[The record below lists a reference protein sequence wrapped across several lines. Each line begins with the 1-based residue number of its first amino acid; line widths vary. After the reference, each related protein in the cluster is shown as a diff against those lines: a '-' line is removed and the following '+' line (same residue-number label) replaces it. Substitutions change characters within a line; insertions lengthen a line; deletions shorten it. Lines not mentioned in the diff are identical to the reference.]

1 MTSPT
6 FQAIIYPLVENI
18 SEHSPTLAEAAD
30 AFLSSSPTQERGEI
44 LAEIS
49 KFVRWLGSSRQVK
62 DISPVDVASYGEL
75 IIPSAVKPLR
85 SFLTYIRKK
94 GFTKIN
100 LAPHLRAKK
109 TSSKTAA
116 LWESFQVRATL
127 TAQGY
132 AKLETELANL
142 KNQRSQVI
150 EEMQKAAADKDF
162 RENAPLAAAR
172 EQKAHLE
179 GRIKEL
185 ESTLNLAKI
194 MGESQGISKIKF
206 GDTVVLCDL
215 SSGKELTYALVD
227 PREANPAKGRLSVAS
242 PLGKVLLDKEK
253 GQTVE
258 VVAPAGTFC
267 YRIENIMSTNEQRR
281 PQPYRGRQKSSG
293 RMHYE
298 RA

>member
-1 MTSPT
+1 M
-6 FQAIIYPLVENI
+6 ENI
-18 SEHSPTLAEAAD
+18 CEQSPTLAEVAD
-30 AFLSSSPTQERGEI
+30 VFLASSSPHERGEI
-44 LAEIS
+44 QTELS
-49 KFVRWLGSSRQVK
+49 KFIRWLGPSRQVR
-62 DISPVDVASYGEL
+62 DVSPVDVASYGEQ

-85 SFLTYIRKK
+85 SFLTYLRKE

-109 TSSKTAA
+109 ASSKTAA
-116 LWESFQVRATL
+116 LWQNFQVRATL

-132 AKLETELANL
+132 ANLETELANL
-142 KNQRSQVI
+142 KKQRAQVI

-172 EQKAHLE
+172 EQKAHLD

-185 ESTLNLAKI
+185 ESTLSLARI
-194 MGESQGISKIKF
+194 MGESQAISKVKF

-215 SSGKELTYALVD
+215 SSGKELRYALVD
-227 PREANPAKGRLSVAS
+227 PQEANPAKGKLSVAS

-267 YRIENIMSTNEQRR
+267 YRIENILSANEQGG
-281 PQPYRGRQKSSG
+281 PQSHRGR
-293 RMHYE
+293 
-298 RA
+298 